1 MVIQELTG
9 QECRA
14 MLAGTHVAR
23 VACARN
29 NQPYIVPIRVY
40 LDGDF
45 LYGYTTLG
53 QKVEWMRQNPLVCVE
68 MEELISDGRWTSVVV
83 FGRYEEL
90 PDTFDYRGP
99 RTVAER
105 LFQRHP
111 MWWEPASV
119 PLAGHAQR
127 TRIVFRIQLCH
138 VTGRRAVPDTV
149 NELRAGRQP
158 AARRPPWLVRVLQ
171 RIAGRQSLLPTRF
184 P

>member
-1 MVIQELTG
+1 MVIKELTQ

-14 MLAGTHVAR
+14 MLARTNVAR

-53 QKVEWMRQNPLVCVE
+53 QKVEWMRQNPLVCLE
-68 MEELISDGRWTSVVV
+68 MEELITYEHWASVVV

-90 PDTFDYRGP
+90 PDTFDYQGLRN
-99 RTVAER
+99 VAER
-105 LFQRHP
+105 LFQSHP

-119 PLAGHAQR
+119 PLAGHHQR

-149 NELRAGRQP
+149 KESSVTGHP
-158 AARRPPWLVRVLQ
+158 STRRLPWLVRVLH
-171 RIAGRQSLLPTRF
+171 RIAGRQ
-184 P
+184 